1 MTEHSQEQSCRIQDV
16 SGVTILTVLKAHS
29 LTGRITEDL
38 MHKAFKAVKKN
49 RGAAGVDRVSIW
61 LFELKLEQNLKALM
75 QDLKDG
81 TFWPFPLRRKNIPKE
96 PGKFRPLGIPAV
108 RDRVAQ
114 EVVRRLIESYFLPYF
129 SPFSYGFIPGRSC
142 RQAVYQVNYMRMK
155 GYVVVLDAD
164 IQKFFDNIPHHI
176 IMKLVAKRIADGNI
190 LRLIEKFLTS
200 GVMEDGVYAE
210 TTIGT
215 PQGGVISPL
224 LANIV
229 LDVLDKELAKAGYVF
244 VRYADDFLVLAKTR
258 PEIEK
263 ALEIVRGVI
272 EGQLELKLSPEK
284 TKIVTFGDGFDFLG
298 FHFCQVH
305 ITMRAKSIE
314 KVKEK
319 IRTLTIRSHSFS
331 DDVIQE
337 INSVVRGVANY
348 FYAGGIASVRVQ
360 FQMLDAMIRRR
371 LRCMMKKRIWLS
383 DNRRIP
389 NRFFE
394 KHGLLSL
401 RALTAK

>member
-1 MTEHSQEQSCRIQDV
+1 
-16 SGVTILTVLKAHS
+16 
-29 LTGRITEDL
+29 
-38 MHKAFKAVKKN
+38 
-49 RGAAGVDRVSIW
+49 
-61 LFELKLEQNLKALM
+61 
-75 QDLKDG
+75 
-81 TFWPFPLRRKNIPKE
+81 
-96 PGKFRPLGIPAV
+96 
-108 RDRVAQ
+108 
-114 EVVRRLIESYFLPYF
+114 
-129 SPFSYGFIPGRSC
+129 
-142 RQAVYQVNYMRMK
+142 
-155 GYVVVLDAD
+155 
-164 IQKFFDNIPHHI
+164 
-176 IMKLVAKRIADGNI
+176 
-190 LRLIEKFLTS
+190 
-200 GVMEDGVYAE
+200 
-210 TTIGT
+210 
-215 PQGGVISPL
+215 VISPL

-272 EGQLELKLSPEK
+272 EGQLELRLSPEK

-298 FHFCQVH
+298 FHFCQIH

-360 FQMLDAMIRRR
+360 FETLDAMIRRR

-401 RALTAK
+401 RALMAE